1 MSHPMTERF
10 KTIEGTPTQRFV
22 GYMLADAHNDN
33 TGRCDLSV
41 ASLVRLTSLSERTV
55 QDAIKSLECN
65 GHLTRIFRQ
74 GTSTQYNL
82 HPRSCCTPAVAA
94 PPQLSQGGG
103 ATAAPPPPQLSH
115 PTPAAAAPKPEG
127 TVIITV
133 SEPQKKSAKRK
144 PKDPPMTD
152 EQWMSELKTNPD
164 FTGIN
169 IDAEFR
175 RAAEWVSKKL
185 DRKMTR
191 RFFMNWL
198 SKCEKPLTIKPKTTQ
213 PQSCL

>member
-1 MSHPMTERF
+1 MTERF

-33 TGRCDLSV
+33 TGRCDLAV
-41 ASLVRLTSLSERTV
+41 ASLVRLTSISERAV

-65 GHLTRIFRQ
+65 GHLTRIFRH

-82 HPRSCCTPAVAA
+82 HPRSCRTPAVAA
-94 PPQLSQGGG
+94 PPQLPQGGG
-103 ATAAPPPPQLSH
+103 ANAAPLPPQLLH

-127 TVIITV
+127 TVNLTV
-133 SEPQKKSAKRK
+133 SEPQEKGAKRK
-144 PKDPPMTD
+144 PSKPQMTD

-175 RAAEWVSKKL
+175 RAAEWVSKKP
-185 DRKMTR
+185 DQKMTR
-191 RFFMNWL
+191 RFFQNWL
-198 SKCEKPLTIKPKTTQ
+198 SKCEKPLTIKPKINQ

>member
-1 MSHPMTERF
+1 MTERF

-33 TGRCDLSV
+33 TGRCDLAV

-82 HPRSCCTPAVAA
+82 HPRSSCTPAVAA

-103 ATAAPPPPQLSH
+103 ATVAPLPPQLLH

-127 TVIITV
+127 TVILTV
-133 SEPQKKSAKRK
+133 SEPQN
-144 PKDPPMTD
+144 PPMTD
-152 EQWMSELKTNPD
+152 DQWMSELKTNPAHN
-164 FTGIN
+164 GIN
-169 IDAEFR
+169 IAAEFQ
-175 RAAEWVSKKL
+175 RAHQWCQKNN
-185 DRKMTR
+185 RQNTR
-191 RFFMNWL
+191 RFFQNWL
-198 SKCEKPLTIKPKTTQ
+198 TKCEKPLTIKPKTNQ